1 MMFWE
6 EGKVIAVFWV
16 LVHLSNKECPSPPV
30 NDLHQRELQREKER
44 ERKRKRRGMK
54 QRERH
59 TCEKTRFH
67 HLASFLTTY
76 FYENYSHLA

>member
-16 LVHLSNKECPSPPV
+16 LVHLSNKECPSPPASP
-30 NDLHQRELQREKER
+30 RSAPKRATKREKER

-54 QRERH
+54 QRERDIH
-59 TCEKTRFH
+59 VRKLVFIIW
-67 HLASFLTTY
+67 LPS
-76 FYENYSHLA
+76 